1 VPVKDEHIV
10 TDRFPDCLNNLQP
23 ESHSVFKAA
32 AILVGSVIC
41 SAGEKLVEQKTVSAV
56 RLNAV
61 ETRFFANKRSLFET
75 LNAQADVASRQL
87 IRRVATVNGSH
98 EKLDCGDS
106 TLTLYGFCEPAQVP
120 RVQCAVFKL
129 RRPRCLNYDQSD
141 ATVSDPAIPL
151 NPVIAHDVA
160 IRHHRRANDSVAQG
174 PFSDLQR
181 LKQDCVFWQHLRF
194 TSHDRCKF
202 GKDLLLG
209 ETG

>member
-1 VPVKDEHIV
+1 M
-10 TDRFPDCLNNLQP
+10 TGTRTACLNG
-23 ESHSVFKAA
+23 AA
-32 AILVGSVIC
+32 KS
-41 SAGEKLVEQKTVSAV
+41 
-56 RLNAV
+56 
-61 ETRFFANKRSLFET
+61 
-75 LNAQADVASRQL
+75 
-87 IRRVATVNGSH
+87 VNGSH

-160 IRHHRRANDSVAQG
+160 IRHHRRANDSIAQG

-209 ETG
+209 ETS